1 MIIAVVVRSRQPEDE
16 TLLKKMRAVALGNF
30 LDPRLGN
37 NVLKSSLENRTTS
50 DEFLPGNVLDPRLGN
65 NVLKSSLGNR
75 TTLDEFLP
83 VCTKVIF

>member
-1 MIIAVVVRSRQPEDE
+1 
-16 TLLKKMRAVALGNF
+16 MRAVALGNF

-50 DEFLPGNVLDPRLGN
+50 DEFLPGNVVDPRLGN

-75 TTLDEFLP
+75 TTSDEFLP